1 MEKLVAKIE
10 ALLPPDSKEPAANL
24 SPAEMLARQWR
35 EALAAN
41 TMGAAAA
48 RQADDARHRATEQE
62 VRSAQSAWLRLG
74 PLDHRDAQAAAGTLR
89 SRVPAVLRAETPP
102 HGAGVTS
109 TFSYEVHEVHKSRP

>member
-1 MEKLVAKIE
+1 MEKLVDKIE

-48 RQADDARHRATEQE
+48 RQADDARHRAAEQE

-74 PLDHRDAQAAAGTLR
+74 PLDAGHAEAAAGTLR
-89 SRVPAVLRAETPP
+89 SRLPASSSSRGADTMARA
-102 HGAGVTS
+102 
-109 TFSYEVHEVHKSRP
+109 